1 MRIIALIGG
10 ASSFIACTLAQ
21 IYKKKAADGSS
32 YGGPAYYIEA
42 ALHSRW
48 LGVLFS
54 LALIATYAGGFNM
67 LCSYNLVS
75 SLSQYPFYGDPDTS
89 PVPLIAGILLAL
101 IVGFCLM
108 GGGRRI
114 IKATSFLVPVMGITY
129 LLIALLSMILNIRN
143 LPAVFGRI
151 FAEAFDFRSIFGGF
165 SGSALMH
172 GVKRGLYSNEAGV
185 GSAPNAAAA
194 ADVSHP
200 AKQGLV
206 QMLSVFLDTLL
217 VCTATTMM
225 CLSSGIV
232 PSEALTGAPF
242 VQTALAVNFGAF
254 GTYFITFALLLFA
267 FTTLIGNLFYCTG
280 CLNYIARHPL
290 GRRPLRLFYGGACL
304 LILAGTMLQFGMVW
318 NLADI
323 LMGMMALINLPVIL
337 ILSKYALAALRDYLC
352 QRAQGKNPVF
362 RATSI
367 GLCRQTDFW
376 R

>member
-1 MRIIALIGG
+1 M
-10 ASSFIACTLAQ
+10 
-21 IYKKKAADGSS
+21 
-32 YGGPAYYIEA
+32 
-42 ALHSRW
+42 
-48 LGVLFS
+48 
-54 LALIATYAGGFNM
+54 
-67 LCSYNLVS
+67 
-75 SLSQYPFYGDPDTS
+75 
-89 PVPLIAGILLAL
+89 AL

-143 LPAVFGRI
+143 LPTVFGRI

-217 VCTATTMM
+217 VCNATTMM

-242 VQTALAVNFGAF
+242 VQAALAVNFGAF

-337 ILSKYALAALRDYLC
+337 ILSKYALAALRDYLS

-362 RATSI
+362 WAASI
-367 GLCRQTDFW
+367 GLRHQTDFW